1 MGSPCPPAWRTQEA
15 ARRALYAMAA
25 SECAALS
32 KIFNADCRVANL
44 STNFVVGTPAGSVPP
59 NTMGASASYE
69 LRPSTAGR

>member
-1 MGSPCPPAWRTQEA
+1 
-15 ARRALYAMAA
+15 MAA